1 MRLLR
6 TLLCGLLLMGS
17 CVFAQEAQP
26 EPETESNPYDP
37 LSGVHPPLANA
48 LRKFGSDANRWAY
61 TQRFVEYKRDG
72 SVDRTWLARFDP
84 SQHYDVQWTLL
95 ERDGAKPTESQQ
107 NSFQKR
113 RAKRERER
121 KSLGEVMD
129 LTKATI
135 AFQSSK
141 EIVYEVPL
149 KVGDARFPPE
159 KFLSFV
165 TVDRATQTLRLIDV
179 KLKESLR
186 VIGVVSVKSGD
197 ARLEFAPVL
206 PEHGPT
212 LTAISAGGEASVLL
226 IPLGGRV
233 EMARTEFKRVTPYD
247 ERFQVKLGPLK
258 AIDF

>member
-1 MRLLR
+1 MRLFIF
-6 TLLCGLLLMGS
+6 LLCGLLLTS
-17 CVFAQEAQP
+17 PRLCAQAAE
-26 EPETESNPYDP
+26 EESKINPYDP
-37 LSGVHPPLANA
+37 LAGVAAPLANA
-48 LRKFGSDANRWAY
+48 VRKFATDSNRWAF

-72 SVDRTWLARFDP
+72 SVERTWLARYDP

-95 ERDGAKPTESQQ
+95 ERNGEKPTESQQ
-107 NSFQKR
+107 KSFQKR
-113 RAKRERER
+113 RAKRDKER

-129 LTKATI
+129 FARATI
-135 AFQSSK
+135 AFQSSRD
-141 EIVYEVPL
+141 IVYEVPL
-149 KVGDARFPPE
+149 KTGDSRFPPD

-186 VIGVVSVKSGD
+186 VVGIVNVKAGD
-197 ARLEFAPVL
+197 ARLEFAPVA

-212 LTAISAGGEASVLL
+212 LTAISAGGTASVLL
-226 IPLGGRV
+226 IPFGGRA
-233 EMARTEFKRVTPYD
+233 EMARTDFKRVTPYD